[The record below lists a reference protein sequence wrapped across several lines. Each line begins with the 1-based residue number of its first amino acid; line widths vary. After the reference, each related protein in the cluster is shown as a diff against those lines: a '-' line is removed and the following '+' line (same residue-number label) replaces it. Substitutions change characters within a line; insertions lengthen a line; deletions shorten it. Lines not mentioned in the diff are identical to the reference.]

1 MKKRTLAVV
10 FVIFLILTYG
20 FGFNLLCSYNLQST
34 FSVYSFY
41 DEKITPLIV
50 GVFIAAVTALCIFGG
65 GKRIVKITGLLVPFM
80 GIIYVLVTILVMI
93 LNVTYLPTVFREIF
107 KDAFDFKSI
116 GAGIAGA
123 EYVQRAMHKTLGNFG
138 PIFITFAM
146 VLFAF
151 TTLIG
156 NLYYVDNGLKYL
168 HNEKTPSKLFMT
180 LFHILC
186 NEVEYWK

>member
-123 EYVQRAMHKTLGNFG
+123 EYVQRAMHKTLGN
-138 PIFITFAM
+138 
-146 VLFAF
+146 
-151 TTLIG
+151 
-156 NLYYVDNGLKYL
+156 LYYVDNGLKYL